1 MGMRNISSTAGVL
14 AALTIAGALGVYIV
28 ATIQP
33 TMNPSL
39 ATVNSAT
46 VNATVGNIFTQTY
59 TSFNM
64 WPVILIVVIAAV
76 ILAVVRLMR

>member
-1 MGMRNISSTAGVL
+1 MRDISGTAGVL

-39 ATVNSAT
+39 RAVNSAT
-46 VNATVGNIFTQTY
+46 VNTTVGNIFTQTF

-64 WPVILIVVIAAV
+64 YPIILITVIAAV
-76 ILAVVRLMR
+76 ILSVVRLMR

>member
-1 MGMRNISSTAGVL
+1 MGLRNVSSGAGVL
-14 AALTIAGALGVYIV
+14 AALTIAGVLGVYIV

-39 ATVNSAT
+39 RTVNSAT
-46 VNATVGNIFTQTY
+46 VNATVLNIFTQTF

-64 WPVILIVVIAAV
+64 WPVILIVIIAAI
-76 ILAVVRLMR
+76 ILSVVRLMR